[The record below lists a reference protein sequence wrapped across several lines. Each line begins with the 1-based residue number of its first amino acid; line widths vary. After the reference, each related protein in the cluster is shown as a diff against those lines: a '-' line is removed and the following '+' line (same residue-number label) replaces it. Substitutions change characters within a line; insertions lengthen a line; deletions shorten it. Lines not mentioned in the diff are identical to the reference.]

1 MWSFFFWTFAALAA
15 AIYCLTKAVI
25 DLRSRRYLS
34 GVIGL
39 ASAVV
44 FLLTPTQVTTRPVKI
59 TLPA

>member
-44 FLLTPTQVTTRPVKI
+44 FLLTPTQVTTQPVKI

>member
-34 GVIGL
+34 GLIGL

-44 FLLTPTQVTTRPVKI
+44 FLLTPTQVTTQPVKI